1 MRRSEINKFILLN
14 THRSGTRLLL
24 GSLECYLPIKCYRNA
39 FELTIILE
47 RFAVS
52 RLKSPFYR
60 FQSTS
65 LKRRIDYF
73 FHQKKLINDFLT
85 ELYTP
90 VNGARVIG
98 VRVLYEQA
106 DKYPEILDWAREND
120 IAIIHLIRENSLKAV
135 VHTEASFKRGLLHST
150 SRTEPLTKLRLSPA
164 RLEMQL
170 IRLMQHIEKYRIAL
184 EGARYLEVN
193 YEALVAQRQVESHRI
208 LDFLK
213 IDRDET
219 IDPEEKKVGLLP
231 DSLQDMLE
239 NYEEIRQAFRG
250 TVFERFLS

>member
-1 MRRSEINKFILLN
+1 
-14 THRSGTRLLL
+14 
-24 GSLECYLPIKCYRNA
+24 
-39 FELTIILE
+39 
-47 RFAVS
+47 
-52 RLKSPFYR
+52 LKSPFYR

-73 FHQKKLINDFLT
+73 FHQRKLINEFLT
-85 ELYTP
+85 ELYIP
-90 VNGARVIG
+90 VNGVRAIG

-120 IAIIHLIRENSLKAV
+120 VAIIHLIRENSLKAV

-170 IRLMQHIEKYRIAL
+170 TRLMQHIEKYRIML
-184 EGARYLEVN
+184 EGGRYLEIN
-193 YEALVAQRQVESHRI
+193 YEALVVQRQVESHRI

-213 IDRDET
+213 IDRNDPPT
-219 IDPEEKKVGLLP
+219 IDSEEKKIGLLP
-231 DSLQDMLE
+231 DSLQDMLD

-250 TVFERFLS
+250 TDFERFLS